1 MSHILNIRHTITI
14 KNDVYLRLK
23 DSGKFG
29 ESFSDVISRLLV
41 VAQKPGAKDVM
52 EARK

>member
-1 MSHILNIRHTITI
+1 LNIRHTITI
-14 KNDVYLRLK
+14 RNDVYLRLK

-41 VAQKPGAKDVM
+41 VVEKPEVKAVM